1 MDLASYRP
9 NILRFNNVLSLN
21 EYGLE
26 KLLNSTFLGSATPW
40 AQVHMG
46 LISCQTQ
53 RPWVQLC
60 AEPK

>member
-46 LISCQTQ
+46 LMSCQTQ
-53 RPWVQLC
+53 RPW
-60 AEPK
+60 